1 MASMNPTNFNKIMHL
16 LNLTS
21 SDLAQALYVSPSHV
35 SRWKNGSRA
44 LRSTNAYYH
53 QLLDWFLQQ
62 NACQSG
68 QKLEHFLIADFH
80 GISSEDPP
88 ESAQSLL
95 KKSLDD
101 FLMQE
106 SLAQETPV
114 TSHAATEIGVGL
126 EYRIQALLRFFDQ
139 VQELNPK
146 PDIYILEI
154 NYGGWCPGY
163 MNWAKVIHEKAL
175 RYMDAGGVVYYFS
188 NLNNIDRATFN
199 LTWRFNSHK
208 NLYPGYSTNMVDESP
223 GCIYYLAENTCSV
236 TFYEPEDHYQSY
248 ITTVSSDPLTLTA
261 QVNYLKKK
269 YEQRNHQIFIDTAEN
284 RQLAFSI
291 VHQHQRQLNP
301 LLFVGKYPNYLFLS
315 SRSLRALLR
324 ENHVSAKAAQRCLA
338 FHRLFREQ
346 GKNPG
351 IPKTFIYYREDLLD
365 FAQQPPGLD
374 IELTGIAGEPV
385 SLTAQ
390 ARLEL
395 LHGLQSV
402 CMDSSC
408 TVHILSKEIPALYE
422 MLGEART
429 LWVKRNNWYFIYYP
443 DARTQTDFR
452 LITDNLACS
461 ARYDLYH
468 QTIHSTP
475 FQRTD
480 PRVFLSDLLTRASLA
495 PDASRPGTDSPS
507 PLA

>member
-1 MASMNPTNFNKIMHL
+1 M
-16 LNLTS
+16 
-21 SDLAQALYVSPSHV
+21 
-35 SRWKNGSRA
+35 
-44 LRSTNAYYH
+44 
-53 QLLDWFLQQ
+53 
-62 NACQSG
+62 
-68 QKLEHFLIADFH
+68 
-80 GISSEDPP
+80 
-88 ESAQSLL
+88 
-95 KKSLDD
+95 
-101 FLMQE
+101 
-106 SLAQETPV
+106 
-114 TSHAATEIGVGL
+114 
-126 EYRIQALLRFFDQ
+126 
-139 VQELNPK
+139 
-146 PDIYILEI
+146 
-154 NYGGWCPGY
+154 
-163 MNWAKVIHEKAL
+163 
-175 RYMDAGGVVYYFS
+175 
-188 NLNNIDRATFN
+188 
-199 LTWRFNSHK
+199 
-208 NLYPGYSTNMVDESP
+208 
-223 GCIYYLAENTCSV
+223 
-236 TFYEPEDHYQSY
+236 
-248 ITTVSSDPLTLTA
+248 
-261 QVNYLKKK
+261 
-269 YEQRNHQIFIDTAEN
+269 
-284 RQLAFSI
+284 
-291 VHQHQRQLNP
+291 
-301 LLFVGKYPNYLFLS
+301 GKYPNYLFLS

-495 PDASRPGTDSPS
+495 PDASRPGIDAPS

>member
-1 MASMNPTNFNKIMHL
+1 M
-16 LNLTS
+16 
-21 SDLAQALYVSPSHV
+21 
-35 SRWKNGSRA
+35 
-44 LRSTNAYYH
+44 
-53 QLLDWFLQQ
+53 
-62 NACQSG
+62 
-68 QKLEHFLIADFH
+68 
-80 GISSEDPP
+80 
-88 ESAQSLL
+88 L
-95 KKSLDD
+95 K
-101 FLMQE
+101 
-106 SLAQETPV
+106 
-114 TSHAATEIGVGL
+114 
-126 EYRIQALLRFFDQ
+126 
-139 VQELNPK
+139 
-146 PDIYILEI
+146 
-154 NYGGWCPGY
+154 
-163 MNWAKVIHEKAL
+163 
-175 RYMDAGGVVYYFS
+175 FS

-208 NLYPGYSTNMVDESP
+208 NLYPGYSTNLVDESP

-236 TFYEPEDHYQSY
+236 TFYEPEDHYKSY

-291 VHQHQRQLNP
+291 VHQHLRQLNP
-301 LLFVGKYPNYLFLS
+301 LLFVGKYPSYLFLS
-315 SRSLRALLR
+315 SRALKELLR
-324 ENHVSAKAAQRCLA
+324 ENHISAKAAQRCLA

-351 IPKTFIYYREDLLD
+351 IPKTFIYYREDLLE
-365 FAQQPPGLD
+365 FAEQSPGLD

-385 SLTAQ
+385 HLTEQ
-390 ARLEL
+390 ARWEL
-395 LHGLQSV
+395 LRSLQAA
-402 CMDSSC
+402 CADSAC

-443 DARTQTDFR
+443 DERTQTDFR

-468 QTIHSTP
+468 QTIFSTP

-480 PRVFLSDLLTRASLA
+480 PRQFLSDLLGNAA
-495 PDASRPGTDSPS
+495 PQA
-507 PLA
+507 